1 MNKITLFGVVQGV
14 GMRPF
19 IYTLAQ
25 KLELVGFVRNTQVA
39 LEIILPAHKT
49 ESFLNALKKGLP
61 PLALV
66 EKIII
71 SPYDKTLKFN
81 DFRILESKNHP
92 LNLLSQIPKD
102 LGVCE
107 DCLRE
112 IRDKNSPYF
121 HYAFNSCAKCGA
133 RYSLLSALP
142 YDRENS
148 ALKPFKLCGFCAFVY
163 KDANNKRFHI
173 QGISCKKCGIT
184 LNYKRF
190 KNDDALLECAK
201 DIQKGKIIALKGND
215 DALLECA
222 KDIQKGK
229 IIALKGLGGF
239 ALLCDGRN
247 FQTIERLRLLKN
259 RPLKPFALMFKD
271 LNTAKQHAFLNALE
285 CESLNSTS
293 APILLARKKPNT
305 PLAPNIAKNSPFY
318 GVILPYTPLHA
329 LLLDLLDFPIVF
341 TSANFSSL
349 PLASDEAEIDA
360 LSFIFDFKLTHNRA
374 IIHRIDDSIA
384 QCIDNAIRPMRLARG
399 FAPLYLTLPKRSNH
413 SPKKILALGAEQ
425 KGHFSLLDSETSIL
439 LLSPF
444 CGDLSVLEN
453 EKHFKETL
461 NFFLKTYDFKPT
473 ILACDK
479 HKNYT
484 TTKMAFDF
492 NTPLLQVQHHHAHF
506 LANVLDALLQD
517 PHLNHPFIGIIWD
530 GSGAYENKIYGAE
543 CFVGDFERIEEIARF
558 EEFLLLGGEKAI
570 KEPKRLVLEIALKHQ
585 LNKLLK
591 RVQKHFKEDEL
602 EIFQQMHDREIQ
614 SVATNSIGR
623 LFDIVAFSLDLVG
636 TISFEAESGQVLEN
650 LALQS
655 DEIAFYP
662 FKIKNSV
669 VCLKEFYQ
677 AFEKDL
683 GVLEPERIAKKF
695 FNSLVEII
703 TALIAP
709 FKKHVVVCS
718 GGVFCNQLLC
728 EQLAKRLR
736 GLKRQ
741 YFFHKHFPPNDS
753 SIPVGQALMAYF
765 NPTIIK
771 KG

>member
-1 MNKITLFGVVQGV
+1 
-14 GMRPF
+14 MRPF
-19 IYTLAQ
+19 IYALAQ
-25 KLELVGFVRNTQVA
+25 KLELVGFVRNTQAA
-39 LEIILPAHKT
+39 LEIVLPAHKT

-71 SPYDKTLKFN
+71 SPYDKTLKSN
-81 DFRILESKNHP
+81 GFRILESKNHP

-133 RYSLLSALP
+133 RYSLLNALP

-184 LNYKRF
+184 LSYKRF
-190 KNDDALLECAK
+190 K
-201 DIQKGKIIALKGND
+201 ND

-239 ALLCDGRN
+239 ALLCDARN
-247 FQTIERLRLLKN
+247 CQTIERLRLLKN

-271 LNTAKQHAFLNALE
+271 LNTAKQHAFLSALE

-305 PLAPNIAKNSPFY
+305 QLASNIAKNSPFY

-329 LLLDLLDFPIVF
+329 LLLDLLDFPIIF

-349 PLASDEAEIDA
+349 PLASDEAEIDS

-384 QCIDNAIRPMRLARG
+384 QHVDNAIRPMRLARG
-399 FAPLYLTLPKRSNH
+399 FAPLYLTLPKRSKICK
-413 SPKKILALGAEQ
+413 KKILALGAEQ

-473 ILACDK
+473 ILVCDK

-484 TTKMAFDF
+484 TTQMACGF

-506 LANVLDALLQD
+506 LASVLDALLQD
-517 PHLNHPFIGIIWD
+517 PHLNNPFIGIVWD

-543 CFVGDFERIEEIARF
+543 CFVGDFERIEEVARF

-602 EIFQQMHDREIQ
+602 EIFQQMHDRKIQ

>member
-1 MNKITLFGVVQGV
+1 
-14 GMRPF
+14 
-19 IYTLAQ
+19 
-25 KLELVGFVRNTQVA
+25 
-39 LEIILPAHKT
+39 
-49 ESFLNALKKGLP
+49 
-61 PLALV
+61 
-66 EKIII
+66 
-71 SPYDKTLKFN
+71 
-81 DFRILESKNHP
+81 
-92 LNLLSQIPKD
+92 
-102 LGVCE
+102 
-107 DCLRE
+107 
-112 IRDKNSPYF
+112 
-121 HYAFNSCAKCGA
+121 
-133 RYSLLSALP
+133 

-148 ALKPFKLCGFCAFVY
+148 ALKPFKLCEFCASVY
-163 KDANNKRFHI
+163 QDPTNKRFHI
-173 QGISCKKCGIT
+173 QGISCKKCGIA

-190 KNDDALLECAK
+190 K
-201 DIQKGKIIALKGND
+201 ND

-285 CESLNSTS
+285 CESLNSAS
-293 APILLARKKPNT
+293 APILLARKKPDT
-305 PLAPNIAKNSPFY
+305 KLAPNIAKNSPFY

-349 PLASDEAEIDA
+349 PLASDEAEIDS

-384 QCIDNAIRPMRLARG
+384 QHVDNIIRPMRLARG
-399 FAPLYLTLPKRSNH
+399 FAPLYLALPKRSNH

-425 KGHFSLLDSETSIL
+425 KGHFSLLDSETSVL

-473 ILACDK
+473 LLACDK
-479 HKNYT
+479 HQNYT
-484 TTKMAFDF
+484 TTKMAFEL

-506 LANVLDALLQD
+506 LASILDALLQD
-517 PHLNHPFIGIIWD
+517 PHLNHPFIGIVWD

-543 CFVGDFERIEEIARF
+543 CFVGDFECIEEVARF
-558 EEFLLLGGEKAI
+558 EEFWLLGGQKAI

-602 EIFQQMHDREIQ
+602 EIFKQMHDKKIQ

-655 DEIAFYP
+655 DESAFYP
-662 FKIKNSV
+662 FTIKNSV
-669 VCLKEFYQ
+669 VGLKEFYQ

-683 GVLEPERIAKKF
+683 GVLEPKRIAKKF

-703 TALIAP
+703 TALIVP
-709 FKKHVVVCS
+709 FKEHVVVCS

>member
-1 MNKITLFGVVQGV
+1 MQYLNQTAWKLALCNDATLLNQITLFGVVQGV

-19 IYTLAQ
+19 VYTLAQ
-25 KLELVGFVRNTQVA
+25 KLGLVGFARNAQAA
-39 LEIILPAHKT
+39 LEIVLPAHKT

-71 SPYDKTLKFN
+71 SPYDKVLHFN

-102 LGVCE
+102 LGVCK

-133 RYSLLSALP
+133 RYSLLNALP

-148 ALKPFKLCGFCAFVY
+148 ALKPFKLCEFCASVY
-163 KDANNKRFHI
+163 QDPTNKRFHI
-173 QGISCKKCGIT
+173 QGISCKKCGIALT
-184 LNYKRF
+184 YKRF
-190 KNDDALLECAK
+190 K
-201 DIQKGKIIALKGND
+201 ND

-239 ALLCDGRN
+239 ALLCDARN

-285 CESLNSTS
+285 CESLISAS
-293 APILLARKKPNT
+293 APILLARKKPDT
-305 PLAPNIAKNSPFY
+305 QLAPNIAKNSPFY

-349 PLASDEAEIDA
+349 PLASDEKEIDS
-360 LSFIFDFKLTHNRA
+360 LHFIFDFKLTHNRA
-374 IIHRIDDSIA
+374 IIHRIDDSIV
-384 QCIDNAIRPMRLARG
+384 QRVDNIIRPMRLARG
-399 FAPLYLTLPKRSNH
+399 FAPLYLALPKRSNG
-413 SPKKILALGAEQ
+413 SPKKILVLGAEQ

-473 ILACDK
+473 LLACDK
-479 HKNYT
+479 HQNYT
-484 TTKMAFDF
+484 TTKMAFEF

-506 LANVLDALLQD
+506 LASVLDALLQD
-517 PHLNHPFIGIIWD
+517 PHLNHPFIGIVWD

-543 CFVGDFERIEEIARF
+543 CFVGDFECIEEVARF
-558 EEFLLLGGEKAI
+558 EEFWLLGGQKAI

-602 EIFQQMHDREIQ
+602 EIFQQMHDKKIQ

-655 DEIAFYP
+655 DESAFYP
-662 FKIKNSV
+662 FEIKNSV
-669 VCLKEFYQ
+669 VGLKEFYQ

-709 FKKHVVVCS
+709 FKEHVVVCS

>member
-1 MNKITLFGVVQGV
+1 MVQGV

-19 IYTLAQ
+19 VYTLAQ
-25 KLELVGFVRNTQVA
+25 KLGLVGFVRNAQAA
-39 LEIILPAHKT
+39 LEIVLPAHKT

-71 SPYDKTLKFN
+71 SPYDKTLKSN

-102 LGVCE
+102 LGVCK

-112 IRDKNSPYF
+112 IKDKNSPYF
-121 HYAFNSCAKCGA
+121 YYAFNSCAKCGA
-133 RYSLLSALP
+133 RYSLLNALP

-148 ALKPFKLCGFCAFVY
+148 ALKPFKLCGFCTSVY
-163 KDANNKRFHI
+163 KDPTNKRFHI
-173 QGISCKKCGIT
+173 QGISCKKCGIA

-190 KNDDALLECAK
+190 K
-201 DIQKGKIIALKGND
+201 ND

-239 ALLCDGRN
+239 ALLCDARN

-285 CESLNSTS
+285 CESLISAS

-341 TSANFSSL
+341 TSANFNSL
-349 PLASDEAEIDA
+349 PLASDEKEIDS
-360 LSFIFDFKLTHNRA
+360 LHFIFDFKLTHNRA
-374 IIHRIDDSIA
+374 IIHRIDDSIV
-384 QCIDNAIRPMRLARG
+384 QRVDNVIRPMRLARG
-399 FAPLYLTLPKRSNH
+399 FAPLYLALPKRSNG
-413 SPKKILALGAEQ
+413 SQQKILALGAEQ

-473 ILACDK
+473 LLACDK

-484 TTKMAFDF
+484 TTQMAFDF

-506 LANVLDALLQD
+506 LASVLDALLQD

-543 CFVGDFERIEEIARF
+543 CFIGDFERIEEIARF
-558 EEFLLLGGEKAI
+558 EEFWLLGGQKAI

-602 EIFQQMHDREIQ
+602 EIFQQMHDKKIQ

-669 VCLKEFYQ
+669 VCLKDFYQ

-709 FKKHVVVCS
+709 FKEHVVVCS

-753 SIPVGQALMAYF
+753 SIPIGQALMAYF

>member
-1 MNKITLFGVVQGV
+1 
-14 GMRPF
+14 MRPF

-25 KLELVGFVRNTQVA
+25 KLELVGFVRNTQAA
-39 LEIILPAHKT
+39 LEIILPAHQT

-71 SPYDKTLKFN
+71 SPYDKALKFN

-107 DCLRE
+107 DCLCE

-121 HYAFNSCAKCGA
+121 YYAFNSCAKCGA
-133 RYSLLSALP
+133 RYSLLNALP

-163 KDANNKRFHI
+163 KDTNNKRFHI

-190 KNDDALLECAK
+190 K
-201 DIQKGKIIALKGND
+201 ND

-305 PLAPNIAKNSPFY
+305 QLAPNIAKNSPFY

-341 TSANFSSL
+341 TSANFNSL

-360 LSFIFDFKLTHNRA
+360 LSSIFDFKLTHNRA

-384 QCIDNAIRPMRLARG
+384 QCIDNAMRPMRLARG
-399 FAPLYLTLPKRSNH
+399 FAPLYLTLPKRFNDSQ
-413 SPKKILALGAEQ
+413 KKILALGAEQ

-473 ILACDK
+473 LLACDK
-479 HKNYT
+479 HQNYT
-484 TTKMAFDF
+484 TTKMACGF

-506 LANVLDALLQD
+506 LASVLDALLQD
-517 PHLNHPFIGIIWD
+517 PHLNNPFIGIIWD

-543 CFVGDFERIEEIARF
+543 CFVGDFERIEEVARF
-558 EEFLLLGGEKAI
+558 EEFLLLGGGKAI
-570 KEPKRLVLEIALKHQ
+570 KEPKRLVLEIALRHQ

-591 RVQKHFKEDEL
+591 CVQKHFKEDEL

-623 LFDIVAFSLDLVG
+623 LFDIIAFSLDLTG

-662 FKIKNSV
+662 FRIKNSV

-683 GVLEPERIAKKF
+683 GVLEPKRIAKKF

-703 TALIAP
+703 TALIMP
-709 FKKHVVVCS
+709 FKEHVVVCS

-753 SIPVGQALMAYF
+753 SIPIGQALMAYF

>member
-1 MNKITLFGVVQGV
+1 MQHLNQTAWKLALRNDATLLNKITLFGVVQGV

-19 IYTLAQ
+19 VYTLAQ
-25 KLELVGFVRNTQVA
+25 KLGLVGFVRNAKAA
-39 LEIILPAHKT
+39 LEIVLPAHKT
-49 ESFLNALKKGLP
+49 ESFLNALKNGLP

-71 SPYDKTLKFN
+71 SPYDKALHFN

-102 LGVCE
+102 LSVCK

-133 RYSLLSALP
+133 RYSLLNAMP

-148 ALKPFKLCGFCAFVY
+148 ALKPFKLCKFCTY
-163 KDANNKRFHI
+163 TYQDPTNKRFHI
-173 QGISCKKCGIT
+173 QGISCKKCGIA

-190 KNDDALLECAK
+190 K
-201 DIQKGKIIALKGND
+201 ND

-239 ALLCDGRN
+239 ALLCDARN
-247 FQTIERLRLLKN
+247 FQTIERLRLLKK

-271 LNTAKQHAFLNALE
+271 LKSAKQHAFLNALE
-285 CESLNSTS
+285 GESLNSVS
-293 APILLARKKPNT
+293 APILLARKKPDT

-329 LLLDLLDFPIVF
+329 LLLDLLDFPIIF

-349 PLASDEAEIDA
+349 PLASDEKEIDS
-360 LSFIFDFKLTHNRA
+360 LHFIFDFKLTHNRA
-374 IIHRIDDSIA
+374 IIHRIDDSIV
-384 QCIDNAIRPMRLARG
+384 QRVDNIIRPMRLARG
-399 FAPLYLTLPKRSNH
+399 FAPLYLTLPKRSNG

-425 KGHFSLLDSETSIL
+425 KGHFSLLDSETSVL

-479 HKNYT
+479 HQNYT
-484 TTKMAFDF
+484 TTKMAYGF

-506 LANVLDALLQD
+506 LASVLDALLQD

-543 CFVGDFERIEEIARF
+543 CFVGDFERIEEVARF
-558 EEFLLLGGEKAI
+558 EEFWLLGGQKAI
-570 KEPKRLVLEIALKHQ
+570 KKPKRLVLEIALKHQ
-585 LNKLLK
+585 LNKLLE
-591 RVQKHFKEDEL
+591 RIQKHFKEDEL
-602 EIFQQMHDREIQ
+602 EIFQQMHDKKIQ
-614 SVATNSIGR
+614 SIATNSIGR
-623 LFDIVAFSLDLVG
+623 LFDIVAFSLGLTG

-662 FKIKNSV
+662 FTIKNSV

-683 GVLEPERIAKKF
+683 GVLDPERIAKKF

-709 FKKHVVVCS
+709 FKEHVVVCS

>member
-1 MNKITLFGVVQGV
+1 MCNDATLLNKITLFGVVQGV

-25 KLELVGFVRNTQVA
+25 KLELIGFTRNTQAA
-39 LEIILPAHKT
+39 LEIVLPAHQT

-71 SPYDKTLKFN
+71 SPYDKALKSN

-121 HYAFNSCAKCGA
+121 HYAFNSCSKCGA
-133 RYSLLSALP
+133 RYSLLNALP

-148 ALKPFKLCGFCAFVY
+148 ALKPFKLCGFCTSVY

-201 DIQKGKIIALKGND
+201 DIQKGKIIALKG
-215 DALLECA
+215 
-222 KDIQKGK
+222 
-229 IIALKGLGGF
+229 LGGF
-239 ALLCDGRN
+239 ALLCDARN

-271 LNTAKQHAFLNALE
+271 LNTAKQHAFLNTLE
-285 CESLNSTS
+285 CESLNSAN
-293 APILLARKKPNT
+293 APILLVRKKPDT
-305 PLAPNIAKNSPFY
+305 KLAPNIAKNSPFY

-349 PLASDEAEIDA
+349 PLASGEAEIDA
-360 LSFIFDFKLTHNRA
+360 LSFIFDFKLTHNRT

-384 QCIDNAIRPMRLARG
+384 QRVDHTIRPMRLARG

-413 SPKKILALGAEQ
+413 PPQKILALGAEQ

-461 NFFLKTYDFKPT
+461 DFFLKTYDFKPT

-484 TTKMAFDF
+484 TTKMAFEF

-506 LANVLDALLQD
+506 LASVLDALLQD
-517 PHLNHPFIGIIWD
+517 PHLNHPFIGIVWD

-543 CFVGDFERIEEIARF
+543 CFMGDLERIEEMARF
-558 EEFLLLGGEKAI
+558 EEFLLLGGQKAI

-591 RVQKHFKEDEL
+591 RVQKHFKEEEL

-614 SVATNSIGR
+614 SIATNSIGR
-623 LFDIVAFSLDLVG
+623 LFDIVAFSLGLVG

-662 FKIKNSV
+662 FKIKNSM

-683 GVLEPERIAKKF
+683 GVLEPKRIAKKF

-709 FKKHVVVCS
+709 FKEHVVVCS

-736 GLKRQ
+736 GLKRK

>member
-1 MNKITLFGVVQGV
+1 MCNDATLLNKITLFGVVQGV

-25 KLELVGFVRNTQVA
+25 KLELVGFVRNTQAA
-39 LEIILPAHKT
+39 LEIILPTHQT

-81 DFRILESKNHP
+81 GFRILESKNHP

-148 ALKPFKLCGFCAFVY
+148 ALKPFKLCGFCTSTY
-163 KDANNKRFHI
+163 QDPTNKRFHI

-201 DIQKGKIIALKGND
+201 DIQKGKIIALKG
-215 DALLECA
+215 
-222 KDIQKGK
+222 
-229 IIALKGLGGF
+229 LGGF
-239 ALLCDGRN
+239 ALLCDARN

-349 PLASDEAEIDA
+349 PLASDEVEIDA

-384 QCIDNAIRPMRLARG
+384 QCIDNAMRPMRLARG
-399 FAPLYLTLPKRSNH
+399 FAPLYLTLPKRSND
-413 SPKKILALGAEQ
+413 SQKKILALGAEQ

-506 LANVLDALLQD
+506 LASVLDALLQD
-517 PHLNHPFIGIIWD
+517 PHLNNPFIGIVWD

-614 SVATNSIGR
+614 STATNSIGR
-623 LFDIVAFSLDLVG
+623 LFDIVAFSLDLTG

-695 FNSLVEII
+695 FNSLTEII
-703 TALIAP
+703 SALIAP
-709 FKKHVVVCS
+709 FKEHVVVCS

-753 SIPVGQALMAYF
+753 SIPIGQALMAYF

>member
-19 IYTLAQ
+19 VYILAQ
-25 KLELVGFVRNTQVA
+25 KLRLVGFVRNAQAA

-71 SPYDKTLKFN
+71 SPYDKALHFN

-133 RYSLLSALP
+133 RYSLLNAMP

-148 ALKPFKLCGFCAFVY
+148 ALKPFKLCKFCASIY
-163 KDANNKRFHI
+163 QDPTNKRFHI
-173 QGISCKKCGIT
+173 QGISCKKCGIA
-184 LNYKRF
+184 LNYK
-190 KNDDALLECAK
+190 
-201 DIQKGKIIALKGND
+201 QLKND

-239 ALLCDGRN
+239 ALLCDARN

-285 CESLNSTS
+285 CESLISTS

-305 PLAPNIAKNSPFY
+305 QLVPNIAKNSPFY

-349 PLASDEAEIDA
+349 PLASDEKEIDS
-360 LSFIFDFKLTHNRA
+360 LHFIFDFKLTHNRA
-374 IIHRIDDSIA
+374 IIHRIDDSIV
-384 QCIDNAIRPMRLARG
+384 QRVDNIIRPMRLARG

-413 SPKKILALGAEQ
+413 PPKKILALGAEQ
-425 KGHFSLLDSETSIL
+425 KGHFSLLDSETSVL

-473 ILACDK
+473 LLACDK
-479 HKNYT
+479 HQNYT
-484 TTKMAFDF
+484 TTQMAFDF

-506 LANVLDALLQD
+506 LASVLDALLQD
-517 PHLNHPFIGIIWD
+517 PHLNHPFIGIVWD
-530 GSGAYENKIYGAE
+530 GSGAYDNKVYGAE
-543 CFVGDFERIEEIARF
+543 CFVGDFERIEEVARF
-558 EEFLLLGGEKAI
+558 EEFWLLGGQKAI

-602 EIFQQMHDREIQ
+602 EIFQQMHDKKIQ

-655 DEIAFYP
+655 DESAFYP
-662 FKIKNSV
+662 FTIKNSV

-683 GVLEPERIAKKF
+683 GVLEPKRIAKKF

-709 FKKHVVVCS
+709 FKEHVVVCS

-728 EQLAKRLR
+728 EQLAKRLKKLQR
-736 GLKRQ
+736 E

>member
-1 MNKITLFGVVQGV
+1 MCNDATLLNKITLFGVVQGV

-25 KLELVGFVRNTQVA
+25 KLELVGFVRNTQAA
-39 LEIILPAHKT
+39 LEIILPTHQT
-49 ESFLNALKKGLP
+49 ESFLNALKKELP

-71 SPYDKTLKFN
+71 NPYDKTLKFN

-133 RYSLLSALP
+133 RYSLLNALP

-148 ALKPFKLCGFCAFVY
+148 ALKPFKLCGFCTSTY
-163 KDANNKRFHI
+163 QDPTNKRFHI

-190 KNDDALLECAK
+190 KNDDALLECT
-201 DIQKGKIIALKGND
+201 
-215 DALLECA
+215 

-239 ALLCDGRN
+239 ALLCDARN

-293 APILLARKKPNT
+293 APILLVRKKPNT

-329 LLLDLLDFPIVF
+329 LLLDLLDFPIIF

-384 QCIDNAIRPMRLARG
+384 QCIDNAMHPMRLARG
-399 FAPLYLTLPKRSNH
+399 FAPLYLTLPKRSND
-413 SPKKILALGAEQ
+413 SQKKILALGAEQ
-425 KGHFSLLDSETSIL
+425 KGHFSLLDSETSTL

-506 LANVLDALLQD
+506 LASVLDALLQE
-517 PHLNHPFIGIIWD
+517 PHLNNPFIGIVWD

-602 EIFQQMHDREIQ
+602 EIFQQMHDRGIQ
-614 SVATNSIGR
+614 STATNSIGR
-623 LFDIVAFSLDLVG
+623 LFDIVAFSLDLTG

-655 DEIAFYP
+655 DENAFYP

-695 FNSLVEII
+695 FNSLTEII

-709 FKKHVVVCS
+709 FKEHVVVCS

>member
-1 MNKITLFGVVQGV
+1 MCNDATLLNKITLFGVVQGV

-25 KLELVGFVRNTQVA
+25 KLELVGFVRNTQAA
-39 LEIILPAHKT
+39 LEIVLPAHKT

-66 EKIII
+66 EKIVI
-71 SPYDKTLKFN
+71 SPYDKTLKSN
-81 DFRILESKNHP
+81 GFRILESKNHP

-133 RYSLLSALP
+133 RYSLLNALP

-190 KNDDALLECAK
+190 KNDDALLECT
-201 DIQKGKIIALKGND
+201 
-215 DALLECA
+215 

-239 ALLCDGRN
+239 ALLCDARN

-271 LNTAKQHAFLNALE
+271 LNTAKQHAFLSALE

-305 PLAPNIAKNSPFY
+305 QLAPNIAKNSPFY

-329 LLLDLLDFPIVF
+329 LLLDLLDFPIIF

-349 PLASDEAEIDA
+349 PLASDEAEIDS

-384 QCIDNAIRPMRLARG
+384 QHVDNAIRPMRLARG
-399 FAPLYLTLPKRSNH
+399 FAPLYLTLPKRSKICK
-413 SPKKILALGAEQ
+413 KKILALGAEQ

-473 ILACDK
+473 LLVCDK

-484 TTKMAFDF
+484 TTQMACGF

-506 LANVLDALLQD
+506 LASVLDALLQD
-517 PHLNHPFIGIIWD
+517 PHLNNPFIGIIWD

-543 CFVGDFERIEEIARF
+543 CFVGDFERIEEVARF
-558 EEFLLLGGEKAI
+558 EEFLLLGGQKAI

-602 EIFQQMHDREIQ
+602 EIFQQMHDKGIQ
-614 SVATNSIGR
+614 SIATNSIGR

-709 FKKHVVVCS
+709 FKEHVVVCS

>member
-25 KLELVGFVRNTQVA
+25 KLELVGFVRNTQAA

-71 SPYDKTLKFN
+71 SPYDKTLIFN
-81 DFRILESKNHP
+81 GFRILESKNHS

-102 LGVCE
+102 LGVCK

-133 RYSLLSALP
+133 RYSLLNAMP

-148 ALKPFKLCGFCAFVY
+148 ALKPFKLCKFCASVY
-163 KDANNKRFHI
+163 KDTHNKRFHI
-173 QGISCKKCGIT
+173 QGISCKKCGIA
-184 LNYKRF
+184 LNYK
-190 KNDDALLECAK
+190 
-201 DIQKGKIIALKGND
+201 QLKND

-239 ALLCDGRN
+239 ALLCDARN

-271 LNTAKQHAFLNALE
+271 LNAAKQYAFLNALE
-285 CESLNSTS
+285 CESLNSVS
-293 APILLARKKPNT
+293 APILLARKKPNIK
-305 PLAPNIAKNSPFY
+305 LAPNIAKNSPFY

-349 PLASDEAEIDA
+349 PLASDETEIDA

-384 QCIDNAIRPMRLARG
+384 QHVDNVIRPMRLARG
-399 FAPLYLTLPKRSNH
+399 FAPLYLTLPKRSNG

-425 KGHFSLLDSETSIL
+425 KGHFSLLDSETSVL

-473 ILACDK
+473 LLACDK

-484 TTKMAFDF
+484 TTQMAFDF

-506 LANVLDALLQD
+506 LASVLDALLQD

-530 GSGAYENKIYGAE
+530 GSGAYENKVYGAE
-543 CFVGDFERIEEIARF
+543 CFVGDLERIEEIARF
-558 EEFLLLGGEKAI
+558 EEFWLLGGQKAI

-602 EIFQQMHDREIQ
+602 EIFQQMHDKKIQ

-623 LFDIVAFSLDLVG
+623 LFDIVAFSLGVVG

-655 DEIAFYP
+655 DENAFYP
-662 FKIKNSV
+662 FEIKNSV
-669 VCLKEFYQ
+669 VGLKAFYQ

-683 GVLEPERIAKKF
+683 GVLEPKRIAKKF

-703 TALIAP
+703 TALIVP
-709 FKKHVVVCS
+709 FKGHVVVCS

-728 EQLAKRLR
+728 EQLAKRLKKLQR
-736 GLKRQ
+736 E

-753 SIPVGQALMAYF
+753 SIPIGQALMAYF

>member
-25 KLELVGFVRNTQVA
+25 ELELVGFVRNTQAA
-39 LEIILPAHKT
+39 LEIVLPFHQT

-61 PLALV
+61 PLALI
-66 EKIII
+66 EKIVI
-71 SPYDKTLKFN
+71 SPYDKALKSN

-107 DCLRE
+107 DCLHE
-112 IRDKNSPYF
+112 IRDENSPYF
-121 HYAFNSCAKCGA
+121 RYAFNSCAKCGA
-133 RYSLLSALP
+133 RYSLLNALP

-163 KDANNKRFHI
+163 KDATNKRFHI

-201 DIQKGKIIALKGND
+201 DIQKGKIIALKG
-215 DALLECA
+215 
-222 KDIQKGK
+222 
-229 IIALKGLGGF
+229 LGGF
-239 ALLCDGRN
+239 ALVCDARN
-247 FQTIERLRLLKN
+247 FQTIERLRFLKN

-271 LNTAKQHAFLNALE
+271 LNTAKQHAFLDALE
-285 CESLNSTS
+285 CESLNSAS
-293 APILLARKKPNT
+293 APILLARKKPNVQ
-305 PLAPNIAKNSPFY
+305 LAPNTAKNSPFY

-349 PLASDEAEIDA
+349 PLASDEKEIDS
-360 LSFIFDFKLTHNRA
+360 LHFIFDFKLTHNRA

-384 QCIDNAIRPMRLARG
+384 QRVDNVIRPMRLARG
-399 FAPLYLTLPKRSNH
+399 FAPLYLTLPKRSNCL
-413 SPKKILALGAEQ
+413 PKKILALGAEQ

-473 ILACDK
+473 LLACDK

-506 LANVLDALLQD
+506 LASVLDALLQD

-543 CFVGDFERIEEIARF
+543 CFVGDFERIEETARF
-558 EEFLLLGGEKAI
+558 EEFLLLGGQKAI

-585 LNKLLK
+585 LNKLFK

-602 EIFQQMHDREIQ
+602 EIFQQMHDRGIQ

-623 LFDIVAFSLDLVG
+623 LFDIIAFSLDLVK

-662 FKIKNSV
+662 FKIKNGV

-683 GVLEPERIAKKF
+683 GVLEPKRIAKKF
-695 FNSLVEII
+695 FNSLTEII
-703 TALIAP
+703 TTLIAP
-709 FKKHVVVCS
+709 FKEHVVVCS

-728 EQLAKRLR
+728 EQLAKRFKNLQR
-736 GLKRQ
+736 K

-753 SIPVGQALMAYF
+753 SIPIGQALMAYF

>member
-1 MNKITLFGVVQGV
+1 MVQGV

-25 KLELVGFVRNTQVA
+25 KLELVGFVRNTQAA

-71 SPYDKTLKFN
+71 SPYDKALKFN
-81 DFRILESKNHP
+81 GFRILESKNHP

-102 LGVCE
+102 LGVCK

-133 RYSLLSALP
+133 RYSLLNALP

-148 ALKPFKLCGFCAFVY
+148 ALKPFKLCEFCASVY
-163 KDANNKRFHI
+163 QNPTNKRFHI
-173 QGISCKKCGIT
+173 QGISCKKCGIA

-190 KNDDALLECAK
+190 K
-201 DIQKGKIIALKGND
+201 ND

-285 CESLNSTS
+285 SESLISAS

-329 LLLDLLDFPIVF
+329 LLLDLLDFPIIF

-349 PLASDEAEIDA
+349 PLASGEAEIDA

-374 IIHRIDDSIA
+374 IIHRIDDSIV
-384 QCIDNAIRPMRLARG
+384 QRVDNIIRPMRLARG
-399 FAPLYLTLPKRSNH
+399 FAPLYLTLPKRSNG

-479 HKNYT
+479 HQNYT

-506 LANVLDALLQD
+506 LASVLDALLQD
-517 PHLNHPFIGIIWD
+517 PHLNHPFIGIVWD

-543 CFVGDFERIEEIARF
+543 CFVGDLERIEEVARF
-558 EEFLLLGGEKAI
+558 EEFWLLGGEKAI

-585 LNKLLK
+585 LNKLLG
-591 RVQKHFKEDEL
+591 RIQKHFKEDEL
-602 EIFQQMHDREIQ
+602 EIFKQMHDKKIQ

-623 LFDIVAFSLDLVG
+623 LFDIVAFSLDLTG

-655 DEIAFYP
+655 NENAFYP
-662 FKIKNSV
+662 FEIKNSV
-669 VCLKEFYQ
+669 VGLKEFYQ

-709 FKKHVVVCS
+709 FKEHVVVCS

-753 SIPVGQALMAYF
+753 SIPIGQALMAYF

>member
-1 MNKITLFGVVQGV
+1 
-14 GMRPF
+14 MRPF
-19 IYTLAQ
+19 VYTLAQ
-25 KLELVGFVRNTQVA
+25 KLGLVGFTRNAQAA
-39 LEIILPAHKT
+39 LEIVLPAHKT

-71 SPYDKTLKFN
+71 SPYDKALHFN

-133 RYSLLSALP
+133 RYSLLNALP

-148 ALKPFKLCGFCAFVY
+148 ALKPFKLCKFCASVY
-163 KDANNKRFHI
+163 KDATNKRFHI
-173 QGISCKKCGIT
+173 QGISCKKCGIA
-184 LNYKRF
+184 LNYKQF

-201 DIQKGKIIALKGND
+201 DV
-215 DALLECA
+215 
-222 KDIQKGK
+222 QKGK

-239 ALLCDGRN
+239 ALLCDARN

-271 LNTAKQHAFLNALE
+271 LNAAKQHAFLNALE

-305 PLAPNIAKNSPFY
+305 RLAPNIAKNSPFY

-329 LLLDLLDFPIVF
+329 LLLDLLDSPIVF

-349 PLASDEAEIDA
+349 PLASDEKEIDS
-360 LSFIFDFKLTHNRA
+360 LHFIFDFKLTHNRA

-384 QCIDNAIRPMRLARG
+384 QRVDNAIRPMRLARG

-413 SPKKILALGAEQ
+413 PPKKILALGAEQ
-425 KGHFSLLDSETSIL
+425 KGHFSLLDSETSVV

-479 HKNYT
+479 HQNYT
-484 TTKMAFDF
+484 TTQMAFDF

-506 LANVLDALLQD
+506 LASVLDALLQD
-517 PHLNHPFIGIIWD
+517 PHLNHPFIGIVWD
-530 GSGAYENKIYGAE
+530 GSGAYENKVYGAE
-543 CFVGDFERIEEIARF
+543 CFVGDLERIEEVARF
-558 EEFLLLGGEKAI
+558 EEFWLLGGQKAI
-570 KEPKRLVLEIALKHQ
+570 KEPRRLVLEIALKHQ

-602 EIFQQMHDREIQ
+602 EIFKQMHDKKIQ

-662 FKIKNSV
+662 FEIKNSV
-669 VCLKEFYQ
+669 VRLKEFYQ

-709 FKKHVVVCS
+709 FKGHVVVCS

-728 EQLAKRLR
+728 EQLAKRFKKLQR
-736 GLKRQ
+736 E

>member
-1 MNKITLFGVVQGV
+1 MVQGV

-19 IYTLAQ
+19 VYTLAQ
-25 KLELVGFVRNTQVA
+25 KLGLVGFARNAQAA
-39 LEIILPAHKT
+39 LEIVLPAHKT

-71 SPYDKTLKFN
+71 SPYDKALHFN

-133 RYSLLSALP
+133 RYSLLNALP

-148 ALKPFKLCGFCAFVY
+148 ALKPFKLCGFCASTY
-163 KDANNKRFHI
+163 QDPTNKRFHI
-173 QGISCKKCGIT
+173 QGISCKKCGIALT
-184 LNYKRF
+184 YK
-190 KNDDALLECAK
+190 
-201 DIQKGKIIALKGND
+201 QLKND

-239 ALLCDGRN
+239 AFLCDARN
-247 FQTIERLRLLKN
+247 FKTIERLRLLKN

-271 LNTAKQHAFLNALE
+271 LNAAKQHAFLNTLE
-285 CESLNSTS
+285 CESLNSVS
-293 APILLARKKPNT
+293 APILLARKKPDT
-305 PLAPNIAKNSPFY
+305 QLAPNIAKNSPFY

-349 PLASDEAEIDA
+349 PLASDEKEIDS
-360 LSFIFDFKLTHNRA
+360 LHFIFDFKLTHNRA
-374 IIHRIDDSIA
+374 IIHRIDDSIV
-384 QCIDNAIRPMRLARG
+384 QRVDNVIRPMRLARG

-413 SPKKILALGAEQ
+413 PPKKILALGAEQ
-425 KGHFSLLDSETSIL
+425 KGHFSLLDSETSVL

-473 ILACDK
+473 LLACDK
-479 HKNYT
+479 HQNYT
-484 TTKMAFDF
+484 TTKMAFEF

-506 LANVLDALLQD
+506 LASVLDALLQD
-517 PHLNHPFIGIIWD
+517 PHLNHPFIGIVWD

-543 CFVGDFERIEEIARF
+543 CFVGDLERIEEIARF
-558 EEFLLLGGEKAI
+558 EEFWLLGGQKAI
-570 KEPKRLVLEIALKHQ
+570 KEPRRLVLEIALKHQ

-602 EIFQQMHDREIQ
+602 GIFKQMHDKKIQ

-623 LFDIVAFSLDLVG
+623 LFDIVAFSLGVVG

-662 FKIKNSV
+662 FEIKNSV
-669 VCLKEFYQ
+669 VRLKEFYQ

-709 FKKHVVVCS
+709 FKGHVVVCS

-728 EQLAKRLR
+728 EQLAQRLKKLQR
-736 GLKRQ
+736 E

-765 NPTIIK
+765 NPIIIK

>member
-19 IYTLAQ
+19 VYTLAQ
-25 KLELVGFVRNTQVA
+25 KLGLVGFARNAQAA
-39 LEIILPAHKT
+39 LEIVLPAHKT

-66 EKIII
+66 EKIVI
-71 SPYDKTLKFN
+71 SPYDKALKFN
-81 DFRILESKNHP
+81 DFRILESKNRP

-133 RYSLLSALP
+133 RYSLLNALP

-148 ALKPFKLCGFCAFVY
+148 ALKPFKLCGFCASVY
-163 KDANNKRFHI
+163 KDATNKRFHI
-173 QGISCKKCGIT
+173 QGISCKKCGIALT
-184 LNYKRF
+184 YKRF

-201 DIQKGKIIALKGND
+201 DIQ
-215 DALLECA
+215 E
-222 KDIQKGK
+222 GK

-239 ALLCDGRN
+239 ALLCDARN

-271 LNTAKQHAFLNALE
+271 LNSAKQHAFLNELE
-285 CESLNSTS
+285 CESLSSIS
-293 APILLARKKPNT
+293 APILLARKKPDT
-305 PLAPNIAKNSPFY
+305 QLAPNIAKNSPFY

-329 LLLDLLDFPIVF
+329 LLLDLLDSPIIF

-349 PLASDEAEIDA
+349 PLASDEKEINS
-360 LSFIFDFKLTHNRA
+360 LHFIFDFKLTHNRA

-384 QCIDNAIRPMRLARG
+384 QHVDNAIRPMRLARG
-399 FAPLYLTLPKRSNH
+399 FAPLYLTLPKRSFNA
-413 SPKKILALGAEQ
+413 PKKILALGAEQ
-425 KGHFSLLDSETSIL
+425 KGHFSLLDGETSVL

-473 ILACDK
+473 LLACDK
-479 HKNYT
+479 HQNYT
-484 TTKMAFDF
+484 TTKMAFEF

-506 LANVLDALLQD
+506 LASVLDALLQD
-517 PHLNHPFIGIIWD
+517 SHLNHPFIGIVWD
-530 GSGAYENKIYGAE
+530 GSGAYENKVYGAE
-543 CFVGDFERIEEIARF
+543 CFVGDLERIEETARF
-558 EEFLLLGGEKAI
+558 EEFWLLGGQKAI

-602 EIFQQMHDREIQ
+602 EIFQQMHDKKIQ

-655 DEIAFYP
+655 DENAFYP
-662 FKIKNSV
+662 FEIKNSV
-669 VCLKEFYQ
+669 VRLKEFYQ

-695 FNSLVEII
+695 FNSLIEII

-709 FKKHVVVCS
+709 FKEHVVVCS

-728 EQLAKRLR
+728 EQLAKRLKKLQR
-736 GLKRQ
+736 E

>member
-25 KLELVGFVRNTQVA
+25 KLELVGFVRNTQAA

-71 SPYDKTLKFN
+71 NPYDKTLKFN

-133 RYSLLSALP
+133 RYSLLNALP

-148 ALKPFKLCGFCAFVY
+148 ALKPFKLCRFCAFVY

-184 LNYKRF
+184 LNYKHF
-190 KNDDALLECAK
+190 K
-201 DIQKGKIIALKGND
+201 ND

-239 ALLCDGRN
+239 ALLCDARN

-384 QCIDNAIRPMRLARG
+384 QCIDNAMRPMRLARG
-399 FAPLYLTLPKRSNH
+399 FAPLYLTLPKRPNDSQ
-413 SPKKILALGAEQ
+413 KKILALGAEQ
-425 KGHFSLLDSETSIL
+425 KGHFSLLDSETSTL

-473 ILACDK
+473 LLACDK

-484 TTKMAFDF
+484 TTKMACDF
-492 NTPLLQVQHHHAHF
+492 NTPLMQVQHHHAHF
-506 LANVLDALLQD
+506 LASVLDALLQN
-517 PHLNHPFIGIIWD
+517 PHLNNPFIGIIWD

-585 LNKLLK
+585 LNKLLE

-623 LFDIVAFSLDLVG
+623 LFDIVAFSLDLTG

-655 DEIAFYP
+655 DEISFYP

-695 FNSLVEII
+695 FNSLTEII

-709 FKKHVVVCS
+709 FKEHVVVCS

>member
-1 MNKITLFGVVQGV
+1 MCNDATLLNKITLFGVVQGV

-19 IYTLAQ
+19 VYTLAQ
-25 KLELVGFVRNTQVA
+25 KLELVGFTRNTQAA

-71 SPYDKTLKFN
+71 SPYDKALHFN
-81 DFRILESKNHP
+81 DFRILESKNRP

-102 LGVCE
+102 LGVCK

-133 RYSLLSALP
+133 RYSLLNALP

-148 ALKPFKLCGFCAFVY
+148 ALKPFKLCEFCASIY
-163 KDANNKRFHI
+163 QDPTNKRFHI
-173 QGISCKKCGIT
+173 QGISCKKCGIA

-190 KNDDALLECAK
+190 K
-201 DIQKGKIIALKGND
+201 ND

-293 APILLARKKPNT
+293 APILLARKKPDT

-349 PLASDEAEIDA
+349 PLASDEAEIDS

-384 QCIDNAIRPMRLARG
+384 QRVDNIIRPMRLARG
-399 FAPLYLTLPKRSNH
+399 FAPLYLTLPKRSNG

-473 ILACDK
+473 LLACDK
-479 HKNYT
+479 HQNYT
-484 TTKMAFDF
+484 TTQMAFEF

-506 LANVLDALLQD
+506 LASVLDALLQD
-517 PHLNHPFIGIIWD
+517 PHLNHPFIGIVWD
-530 GSGAYENKIYGAE
+530 GSGAYDNKIYGAE
-543 CFVGDFERIEEIARF
+543 CFVGDFERIEEVARF
-558 EEFLLLGGEKAI
+558 EEFWLLGGQKAI

-602 EIFQQMHDREIQ
+602 EIFQQMHDKKIQ

-662 FKIKNSV
+662 FEIKNSV
-669 VCLKEFYQ
+669 VGLKEFYQ

-683 GVLEPERIAKKF
+683 GVLEPKHIAKKF
-695 FNSLVEII
+695 FNSLIEII
-703 TALIAP
+703 TALIVP
-709 FKKHVVVCS
+709 FKGHVVVCS

-728 EQLAKRLR
+728 EQLAKRLKKLQR
-736 GLKRQ
+736 E

>member
-25 KLELVGFVRNTQVA
+25 KLELVGFVRNTQAA

-71 SPYDKTLKFN
+71 NPYDKTLKSN
-81 DFRILESKNHP
+81 DFRILESKNHS
-92 LNLLSQIPKD
+92 LNLISQIPKD

-133 RYSLLSALP
+133 RYSLLNALP

-148 ALKPFKLCGFCAFVY
+148 ALKPFKLCGFCASTY
-163 KDANNKRFHI
+163 QDPTNKRFHI

-201 DIQKGKIIALKGND
+201 DIQKGKIIALKG
-215 DALLECA
+215 
-222 KDIQKGK
+222 
-229 IIALKGLGGF
+229 LGGF
-239 ALLCDGRN
+239 ALLCDARN

-293 APILLARKKPNT
+293 APILLARKKPDT

-349 PLASDEAEIDA
+349 PLASDETEIDA

-384 QCIDNAIRPMRLARG
+384 QHIDNAMRPMRLARG
-399 FAPLYLTLPKRSNH
+399 FAPLYLTLPKRSND
-413 SPKKILALGAEQ
+413 SQEKILALGAEQ

-473 ILACDK
+473 LLACDK
-479 HKNYT
+479 HQNYT

-492 NTPLLQVQHHHAHF
+492 NTPLMQVQHHHAHF
-506 LANVLDALLQD
+506 LASVLDALLQD
-517 PHLNHPFIGIIWD
+517 PHLNNPFIGIIWD

-585 LNKLLK
+585 LNKLLE
-591 RVQKHFKEDEL
+591 RVQKHFKEDKL
-602 EIFQQMHDREIQ
+602 EIFQQMHDRKIQ

-623 LFDIVAFSLDLVG
+623 LFDIVAFSLDLTG
-636 TISFEAESGQVLEN
+636 TISFEAESGQVLED

-709 FKKHVVVCS
+709 FKEHVVVCS

-753 SIPVGQALMAYF
+753 SIPIGQALMAYF

>member
-1 MNKITLFGVVQGV
+1 MNQITLFGVVQGV

-19 IYTLAQ
+19 VYTLAQ
-25 KLELVGFVRNTQVA
+25 KLGLVGFVRNAQAA
-39 LEIILPAHKT
+39 LEVVLPAHKT

-71 SPYDKTLKFN
+71 SPYDKALHFN

-133 RYSLLSALP
+133 RYSLLNALP

-148 ALKPFKLCGFCAFVY
+148 ALKPFKLCKFCASVY
-163 KDANNKRFHI
+163 KNATNKRFHI
-173 QGISCKKCGIT
+173 QGISCKKCGIALT
-184 LNYKRF
+184 YKRF
-190 KNDDALLECAK
+190 K
-201 DIQKGKIIALKGND
+201 ND

-239 ALLCDGRN
+239 ALLCDARN

-271 LNTAKQHAFLNALE
+271 LNSAKQHAFLNALE
-285 CESLNSTS
+285 CESLSSIN
-293 APILLARKKPNT
+293 APILLARKKPNVK
-305 PLAPNIAKNSPFY
+305 LAPNIAKNSPFY

-329 LLLDLLDFPIVF
+329 LLLDLLDSPIVF
-341 TSANFSSL
+341 TSANFNSL
-349 PLASDEAEIDA
+349 PLASDEKEINS
-360 LSFIFDFKLTHNRA
+360 LHFIFDFKLTHNRA

-384 QCIDNAIRPMRLARG
+384 QRVDNAIRPMRLARG
-399 FAPLYLTLPKRSNH
+399 FAPLYLTLPKRSNC

-425 KGHFSLLDSETSIL
+425 KGHFSLLDSETSVV

-473 ILACDK
+473 LLACDK
-479 HKNYT
+479 HQNYT

-506 LANVLDALLQD
+506 LASVLDALLQD

-543 CFVGDFERIEEIARF
+543 CFVGDLERIEETARF
-558 EEFLLLGGEKAI
+558 EEFLLLGGQKAI

-602 EIFQQMHDREIQ
+602 GIFQQMHDKKIQ

-662 FKIKNSV
+662 FEIKNSV
-669 VCLKEFYQ
+669 VRLKEFYQ

-683 GVLEPERIAKKF
+683 GVLEPKRIAKKF

-703 TALIAP
+703 TALITP
-709 FKKHVVVCS
+709 FKGHVVVCS

-728 EQLAKRLR
+728 EQLAKRLKKLQR
-736 GLKRQ
+736 E

>member
-19 IYTLAQ
+19 VYTLAQ
-25 KLELVGFVRNTQVA
+25 KLGLVGFVRNAQVA
-39 LEIILPAHKT
+39 LEVVLPAHKT

-61 PLALV
+61 PLALL
-66 EKIII
+66 EKIVI
-71 SPYDKTLKFN
+71 SPYDKALHFN

-133 RYSLLSALP
+133 RYSLLNALP

-148 ALKPFKLCGFCAFVY
+148 ALKPFKLCKFCASTY
-163 KDANNKRFHI
+163 QDPTNKRFHI
-173 QGISCKKCGIT
+173 QGISCKKCGIA

-190 KNDDALLECAK
+190 K
-201 DIQKGKIIALKGND
+201 ND

-239 ALLCDGRN
+239 ALLCDARN

-271 LNTAKQHAFLNALE
+271 LKSAKQHAFLNALE
-285 CESLNSTS
+285 CESLSSIS
-293 APILLARKKPNT
+293 APILLARKKPDT
-305 PLAPNIAKNSPFY
+305 QLAPNIAKNSPFY

-349 PLASDEAEIDA
+349 PLASDEKEIDS
-360 LSFIFDFKLTHNRA
+360 LHFIFDFKLTHNRA

-384 QCIDNAIRPMRLARG
+384 QRVDNAIRPMRLARG

-413 SPKKILALGAEQ
+413 PPKKILALGAEQ
-425 KGHFSLLDSETSIL
+425 KGHFSLLDSETSVL

-473 ILACDK
+473 LLACDK
-479 HKNYT
+479 HQNYT
-484 TTKMAFDF
+484 TTQMAFEF
-492 NTPLLQVQHHHAHF
+492 NAPLLQVQHHHAHF
-506 LANVLDALLQD
+506 LASVLDAFLQD
-517 PHLNHPFIGIIWD
+517 PHLNHPFIGIVWD
-530 GSGAYENKIYGAE
+530 GSGAYENKVYGAE

-558 EEFLLLGGEKAI
+558 EEFWLLGGQKAI
-570 KEPKRLVLEIALKHQ
+570 KEPRRLVLEIALKHQ

-591 RVQKHFKEDEL
+591 RIQKHFKEDEL
-602 EIFQQMHDREIQ
+602 GIFKQMHDKKIQ

-623 LFDIVAFSLDLVG
+623 LFDIVAFSLGVVG

-655 DEIAFYP
+655 DENAFYP
-662 FKIKNSV
+662 FEIKNSV
-669 VCLKEFYQ
+669 VRLKEFYQ

-683 GVLEPERIAKKF
+683 GVLEPKRIAKKF

-709 FKKHVVVCS
+709 FKEHVVVCS

-728 EQLAKRLR
+728 EQLAQRFKKLQRE
-736 GLKRQ
+736 

>member
-25 KLELVGFVRNTQVA
+25 KLELVGFVRNTQAA

-71 SPYDKTLKFN
+71 GPYDKALNFN

-102 LGVCE
+102 LGVCK

-133 RYSLLSALP
+133 RYSLLNALP

-148 ALKPFKLCGFCAFVY
+148 ALKPFKLCEFCASIY
-163 KDANNKRFHI
+163 QDPTNKRFHI
-173 QGISCKKCGIT
+173 QGISCKKCGIA

-190 KNDDALLECAK
+190 KNDDALLECT
-201 DIQKGKIIALKGND
+201 
-215 DALLECA
+215 

-239 ALLCDGRN
+239 ALLCDARN

-271 LNTAKQHAFLNALE
+271 LNAAKQHAFLNELE

-293 APILLARKKPNT
+293 APILLARKKPDT
-305 PLAPNIAKNSPFY
+305 QLAPNIAKNSSFY

-349 PLASDEAEIDA
+349 PLASDEAEIDS

-374 IIHRIDDSIA
+374 IIHRIDDSIV
-384 QCIDNAIRPMRLARG
+384 QRVDNIIRPMRLARG
-399 FAPLYLTLPKRSNH
+399 FAPLYLALPKRSND

-473 ILACDK
+473 LLACDK

-484 TTKMAFDF
+484 TTQMAFDF

-506 LANVLDALLQD
+506 LASVLDALLQD

-543 CFVGDFERIEEIARF
+543 CFVGDLERIEEIARF
-558 EEFLLLGGEKAI
+558 EEFWLLGGQKAI

-585 LNKLLK
+585 LNKLLR

-602 EIFQQMHDREIQ
+602 EIFQQMHDKKIQ

-623 LFDIVAFSLDLVG
+623 LFDIVAFSLDLTG

-683 GVLEPERIAKKF
+683 GVLEPKRIAKKF

-709 FKKHVVVCS
+709 FKEHVVVCS

-728 EQLAKRLR
+728 EQLAQRLKKLQR
-736 GLKRQ
+736 E

>member
-1 MNKITLFGVVQGV
+1 MVQGV

-19 IYTLAQ
+19 IYALAQ
-25 KLELVGFVRNTQVA
+25 KLELAGFVRNTQAA

-71 SPYDKTLKFN
+71 SPYDKTLRFN

-102 LGVCE
+102 LGVCK
-107 DCLRE
+107 DCLCE

-133 RYSLLSALP
+133 RYSLLNAMP

-148 ALKPFKLCGFCAFVY
+148 ALKPFKLCKFCTSVY
-163 KDANNKRFHI
+163 KDAHNKRFHI
-173 QGISCKKCGIT
+173 QGISCKKCGIA

-201 DIQKGKIIALKGND
+201 DL
-215 DALLECA
+215 
-222 KDIQKGK
+222 QKGK

-239 ALLCDGRN
+239 ALLCDARN

-271 LNTAKQHAFLNALE
+271 LNTAKQHAFLNELE

-293 APILLARKKPNT
+293 APILLARKKPDT

-349 PLASDEAEIDA
+349 PLASDEKEIDS
-360 LSFIFDFKLTHNRA
+360 LHFIFDFKLTHNRA
-374 IIHRIDDSIA
+374 IIHRIDDSIV
-384 QCIDNAIRPMRLARG
+384 QRVDNAIRPMRLARG
-399 FAPLYLTLPKRSNH
+399 FAPLYLALPKRSNG

-425 KGHFSLLDSETSIL
+425 KGHFSLLDSETSVL

-473 ILACDK
+473 LLACDK
-479 HKNYT
+479 HQNYT
-484 TTKMAFDF
+484 TTQMAFEF

-506 LANVLDALLQD
+506 LASVLDALLQN
-517 PHLNHPFIGIIWD
+517 PHLNHSFIGIVWD

-543 CFVGDFERIEEIARF
+543 CFVGDFERIEEVARF
-558 EEFLLLGGEKAI
+558 EEFWLLGGQKAI

-585 LNKLLK
+585 LNKLLG

-602 EIFQQMHDREIQ
+602 EIFQQMHDKKIQ

-623 LFDIVAFSLDLVG
+623 LFDIVAFSLDLTG

-662 FKIKNSV
+662 FTIKNSV

-703 TALIAP
+703 TALIVP
-709 FKKHVVVCS
+709 FKEHVVVCS

-728 EQLAKRLR
+728 EQLAKRFKKLQR
-736 GLKRQ
+736 E

>member
-1 MNKITLFGVVQGV
+1 MCNDATLLNKITLFGVVQGV

-25 KLELVGFVRNTQVA
+25 KLELVGFVRNTQAA

-66 EKIII
+66 ERIII
-71 SPYDKTLKFN
+71 SPYDKTLKSN
-81 DFRILESKNHP
+81 DFRILESKNHS
-92 LNLLSQIPKD
+92 LNLISQIPKD

-133 RYSLLSALP
+133 RYSLLNALP

-163 KDANNKRFHI
+163 KDTNNKRFHI

-201 DIQKGKIIALKGND
+201 DIQKGKIIALKG
-215 DALLECA
+215 
-222 KDIQKGK
+222 
-229 IIALKGLGGF
+229 LGGF
-239 ALLCDGRN
+239 ALLCDARN

-271 LNTAKQHAFLNALE
+271 LNTTKQHAFLNALE

-349 PLASDEAEIDA
+349 PLASDEAEIDS

-384 QCIDNAIRPMRLARG
+384 QRVDNIIRPMRLARG
-399 FAPLYLTLPKRSNH
+399 FAPLYLTLPKRSNG

-444 CGDLSVLEN
+444 CGDLSILEN

-479 HKNYT
+479 HQNYT
-484 TTKMAFDF
+484 TTQMAFDF

-506 LANVLDALLQD
+506 LASVLDALLQD
-517 PHLNHPFIGIIWD
+517 PHLNNPFIGIIWD

-543 CFVGDFERIEEIARF
+543 CFVGDFERIEEVARF

-623 LFDIVAFSLDLVG
+623 LFDIVAFSLDLTG

-683 GVLEPERIAKKF
+683 GVLEPKRIAKKF

-703 TALIAP
+703 TALIVP
-709 FKKHVVVCS
+709 FKEHVVVCS

>member
-1 MNKITLFGVVQGV
+1 MCNDATLLNKITLFGVVQGV

-25 KLELVGFVRNTQVA
+25 KLGLVGFVRNTQAA

-71 SPYDKTLKFN
+71 SPYDKALKFN
-81 DFRILESKNHP
+81 GFRILESKNHP

-102 LGVCE
+102 LGVCK

-112 IRDKNSPYF
+112 IKDKNSPYF

-133 RYSLLSALP
+133 RYSLLNALP

-148 ALKPFKLCGFCAFVY
+148 ALKPFKLCEFCTSVY
-163 KDANNKRFHI
+163 QDPTNKRFHI
-173 QGISCKKCGIT
+173 QGISCKKCGIA

-190 KNDDALLECAK
+190 K
-201 DIQKGKIIALKGND
+201 ND

-239 ALLCDGRN
+239 ALLCDARN

-271 LNTAKQHAFLNALE
+271 LNSAKQHAFLNALE
-285 CESLNSTS
+285 CESLSSVS
-293 APILLARKKPNT
+293 APILLARKKPNVK
-305 PLAPNIAKNSPFY
+305 LAPNIAKNSPFY
-318 GVILPYTPLHA
+318 GIILPYTPLHA

-349 PLASDEAEIDA
+349 PLASDEKEIDS
-360 LSFIFDFKLTHNRA
+360 LHFIFDFKLTHNRA
-374 IIHRIDDSIA
+374 IIHRIDDSIT
-384 QCIDNAIRPMRLARG
+384 QRVDNIIRPMRLARG
-399 FAPLYLTLPKRSNH
+399 FAPLYLTLPKRSNG

-473 ILACDK
+473 LLACDK
-479 HKNYT
+479 HQNYT
-484 TTKMAFDF
+484 TTKMAFEF

-506 LANVLDALLQD
+506 LASVLDALLQD

-530 GSGAYENKIYGAE
+530 GSGAYENKVYGAE
-543 CFVGDFERIEEIARF
+543 CFVGDLERIEEIARF
-558 EEFLLLGGEKAI
+558 EEFWLLGGQKAI
-570 KEPKRLVLEIALKHQ
+570 KEPKRLVLEISLKHQ
-585 LNKLLK
+585 LNKLLE

-602 EIFQQMHDREIQ
+602 EIFKQMHDKKIQ

-623 LFDIVAFSLDLVG
+623 LFDIVAFSLDLTG

-662 FKIKNSV
+662 FEIKNSV
-669 VCLKEFYQ
+669 VGLKAFYQ

-709 FKKHVVVCS
+709 FKEHVVVCS

-753 SIPVGQALMAYF
+753 SIPVGQALMAYS

>member
-1 MNKITLFGVVQGV
+1 MVQGV

-25 KLELVGFVRNTQVA
+25 KLELVGFVRNTQAA

-49 ESFLNALKKGLP
+49 ESFLNALKKELP
-61 PLALV
+61 PLALIK
-66 EKIII
+66 KIII
-71 SPYDKTLKFN
+71 SPYDKALHFN

-133 RYSLLSALP
+133 RYSLLNAMP

-148 ALKPFKLCGFCAFVY
+148 ALKPFKLCKFCASVY
-163 KDANNKRFHI
+163 QDPTNKRFHI
-173 QGISCKKCGIT
+173 QGISCKKCGIV

-190 KNDDALLECAK
+190 K
-201 DIQKGKIIALKGND
+201 ND

-239 ALLCDGRN
+239 ALLCDARN

-271 LNTAKQHAFLNALE
+271 LNAAKQHAFLNALE

-293 APILLARKKPNT
+293 APILLARKKPNAQ
-305 PLAPNIAKNSPFY
+305 LAQNIAKNSPFY

-329 LLLDLLDFPIVF
+329 LLLDLLDFPVVF

-374 IIHRIDDSIA
+374 IIHRIDDSIV
-384 QCIDNAIRPMRLARG
+384 QRVDNIIRPMRLARG
-399 FAPLYLTLPKRSNH
+399 FAPLYLTLPKRSNR

-425 KGHFSLLDSETSIL
+425 KGYFSLLDSETSIL

-473 ILACDK
+473 LLACDK
-479 HKNYT
+479 HQNYT

-506 LANVLDALLQD
+506 LASVLDALLQN

-530 GSGAYENKIYGAE
+530 GSGAYDNKIYGAE
-543 CFVGDFERIEEIARF
+543 CFVGDFERIEEVARF
-558 EEFLLLGGEKAI
+558 EEFWLLGGQKAI

-585 LNKLLK
+585 LNKLLR

-602 EIFQQMHDREIQ
+602 EIFQQMHDKGIQ

-636 TISFEAESGQVLEN
+636 TISFEAESGQVLKN

-662 FKIKNSV
+662 FEIKNSV
-669 VCLKEFYQ
+669 VCLKKFYQ

-709 FKKHVVVCS
+709 FKGHVVVCS

>member
-1 MNKITLFGVVQGV
+1 MVQGV

-19 IYTLAQ
+19 IYALAQ
-25 KLELVGFVRNTQVA
+25 KLELVGFVRNTQAA
-39 LEIILPAHKT
+39 LEIILPAHQT

-71 SPYDKTLKFN
+71 SPYDKTLKSN
-81 DFRILESKNHP
+81 DFRILESKNYP

-133 RYSLLSALP
+133 RYSLLNALP

-148 ALKPFKLCGFCAFVY
+148 ALKPFKLCGFCASTY
-163 KDANNKRFHI
+163 QDPTNKRFHI

-201 DIQKGKIIALKGND
+201 DIQKGKIIALKG
-215 DALLECA
+215 
-222 KDIQKGK
+222 
-229 IIALKGLGGF
+229 LGGF
-239 ALLCDGRN
+239 ALLCDARN

-305 PLAPNIAKNSPFY
+305 QLAPNIAKNSPFY

-349 PLASDEAEIDA
+349 PLASDEAEIDS

-384 QCIDNAIRPMRLARG
+384 QCIDNAMRPMRLARG
-399 FAPLYLTLPKRSNH
+399 FAPLYLTLPKRSND
-413 SPKKILALGAEQ
+413 SQKKILALGAEQ

-506 LANVLDALLQD
+506 LASVLDALLQD
-517 PHLNHPFIGIIWD
+517 PHLNHPFISIVWD

-543 CFVGDFERIEEIARF
+543 CFVGDFERIEEVARF

-585 LNKLLK
+585 LNILLK

-623 LFDIVAFSLDLVG
+623 LFDIVAFSLDLTG

-683 GVLEPERIAKKF
+683 GILEPERIAKKF

-703 TALIAP
+703 TALIMP
-709 FKKHVVVCS
+709 FKEHVVVCS

>member
-1 MNKITLFGVVQGV
+1 MRNDATLLNKITLFGVVQGV

-25 KLELVGFVRNTQVA
+25 KLELVGFVRNAQAA

-49 ESFLNALKKGLP
+49 ESFLNALKKELP
-61 PLALV
+61 PLALIK
-66 EKIII
+66 KIII
-71 SPYDKTLKFN
+71 SPYDKALNFN

-133 RYSLLSALP
+133 RYSLLNAMP

-148 ALKPFKLCGFCAFVY
+148 ALKPFKLCKFCASVY
-163 KDANNKRFHI
+163 KDAHNKRFHI
-173 QGISCKKCGIT
+173 QGISCKKCGIA

-190 KNDDALLECAK
+190 K
-201 DIQKGKIIALKGND
+201 ND

-271 LNTAKQHAFLNALE
+271 LNTAKQHAFLSALE

-293 APILLARKKPNT
+293 APILLARKKPDT
-305 PLAPNIAKNSPFY
+305 KLAPNIAKNSPFY

-360 LSFIFDFKLTHNRA
+360 LSFIFNFKLTHNRA

-384 QCIDNAIRPMRLARG
+384 QCVDNAIRPMRLARG

-413 SPKKILALGAEQ
+413 PPKKILALGAEQ
-425 KGHFSLLDSETSIL
+425 KGHFSLLDSETSVL

-473 ILACDK
+473 LLACDK

-484 TTKMAFDF
+484 TTQMAFEF

-506 LANVLDALLQD
+506 LASVLDAFLQD

-530 GSGAYENKIYGAE
+530 GSGAYDNKIYGAE
-543 CFVGDFERIEEIARF
+543 CFVGDLERIEEVARF
-558 EEFLLLGGEKAI
+558 EEFWLLGGQKAI

-602 EIFQQMHDREIQ
+602 EIFQQMHDKKIQ
-614 SVATNSIGR
+614 SIATNSIGR
-623 LFDIVAFSLDLVG
+623 LFDIVAFSLGLTG

-662 FKIKNSV
+662 FTIKNSV
-669 VCLKEFYQ
+669 VGLKAFYQ

-683 GVLEPERIAKKF
+683 GVLEPKRIAKKF

-709 FKKHVVVCS
+709 FKEHVVVCS

-753 SIPVGQALMAYF
+753 SIPIGQALMAYF

>member
-1 MNKITLFGVVQGV
+1 MVQGV

-25 KLELVGFVRNTQVA
+25 KLELVGFVRNTQAA

-49 ESFLNALKKGLP
+49 ESFLNTLKKGLP

-133 RYSLLSALP
+133 RYSLLNALP

-190 KNDDALLECAK
+190 KNDDALLECV
-201 DIQKGKIIALKGND
+201 
-215 DALLECA
+215 

-239 ALLCDGRN
+239 ALLCDARN

-259 RPLKPFALMFKD
+259 RPLKPFALMLKD
-271 LNTAKQHAFLNALE
+271 LNTAKQHAFLSALE

-293 APILLARKKPNT
+293 TPILLARKKPNT
-305 PLAPNIAKNSPFY
+305 PLALNIAKNSPFY

-329 LLLDLLDFPIVF
+329 LLLDLLDFPIIF
-341 TSANFSSL
+341 TSANFNSL

-413 SPKKILALGAEQ
+413 SQKKILALGAEQ

-484 TTKMAFDF
+484 TTKMACDF
-492 NTPLLQVQHHHAHF
+492 NTPLMQVQHHHAHF
-506 LANVLDALLQD
+506 LASVLDALLQD
-517 PHLNHPFIGIIWD
+517 PHLNNPFIGIIWD

-543 CFVGDFERIEEIARF
+543 CFVGDFERIEEVARF

-585 LNKLLK
+585 LNKLLG

-703 TALIAP
+703 TALIMP
-709 FKKHVVVCS
+709 FKEHVVVCS

-753 SIPVGQALMAYF
+753 SIPIGQALMAYF

>member
-1 MNKITLFGVVQGV
+1 MQYLNQTAWEFALCNDATLLNKITLFGVVQGV

-19 IYTLAQ
+19 VYTLAQ
-25 KLELVGFVRNTQVA
+25 KLELVGFVRNTQAA

-49 ESFLNALKKGLP
+49 ESFLNALKKELP

-66 EKIII
+66 EKTII
-71 SPYDKTLKFN
+71 SPYDKALHFN

-102 LGVCE
+102 LGVCK

-121 HYAFNSCAKCGA
+121 YYAFNSCAKCGA
-133 RYSLLSALP
+133 RYSLLNAMP

-148 ALKPFKLCGFCAFVY
+148 ALKPFKLCEFCASVY
-163 KDANNKRFHI
+163 QDPTNKRFHI
-173 QGISCKKCGIT
+173 QGISCKKCGIA

-190 KNDDALLECAK
+190 K
-201 DIQKGKIIALKGND
+201 ND

-239 ALLCDGRN
+239 ALLCDARN

-271 LNTAKQHAFLNALE
+271 LNSAKQHAFLNALE
-285 CESLNSTS
+285 CESLISAS
-293 APILLARKKPNT
+293 APILLARKKPDT

-349 PLASDEAEIDA
+349 PLASDEKEIDS
-360 LSFIFDFKLTHNRA
+360 LHFIFDFKLTHNRA
-374 IIHRIDDSIA
+374 IIHRIDDSIV
-384 QCIDNAIRPMRLARG
+384 QRVDNIIRPMRLARG
-399 FAPLYLTLPKRSNH
+399 FAPLYLALPKRSNH
-413 SPKKILALGAEQ
+413 PPKKILALGAEQ
-425 KGHFSLLDSETSIL
+425 KGHFSLLDSKTSVL

-479 HKNYT
+479 HQNYT
-484 TTKMAFDF
+484 TTKMAFEL

-506 LANVLDALLQD
+506 LASVLDALLQN

-530 GSGAYENKIYGAE
+530 GSGAYDNKVYGAE
-543 CFVGDFERIEEIARF
+543 CFVGDLERIEEIARF
-558 EEFLLLGGEKAI
+558 EEFWLLGGQKAI

-602 EIFQQMHDREIQ
+602 EIFKQMHDKKIQ

-623 LFDIVAFSLDLVG
+623 LFDIVAFSLDLTG

-662 FKIKNSV
+662 FEIKNSV
-669 VCLKEFYQ
+669 VGLKEFYQ

-683 GVLEPERIAKKF
+683 GVLEPKRIAKKF

-709 FKKHVVVCS
+709 FKEHVVVCS

-728 EQLAKRLR
+728 EQLAQRLKNLQR
-736 GLKRQ
+736 E

>member
-1 MNKITLFGVVQGV
+1 MNQITLFGVVQGV

-25 KLELVGFVRNTQVA
+25 KLELVGFTRNTQAA

-71 SPYDKTLKFN
+71 SPYDKALHLN

-102 LGVCE
+102 LGVCK

-133 RYSLLSALP
+133 RYSLLNALP

-148 ALKPFKLCGFCAFVY
+148 ALKPFKLCKFCASTY
-163 KDANNKRFHI
+163 QDTNNKRFHI
-173 QGISCKKCGIT
+173 QGISCKKCGIA

-201 DIQKGKIIALKGND
+201 DIQKGKIIALKG
-215 DALLECA
+215 
-222 KDIQKGK
+222 
-229 IIALKGLGGF
+229 LGGF
-239 ALLCDGRN
+239 GFLCDGRN
-247 FQTIERLRLLKN
+247 FQTIERLRLLKK

-271 LNTAKQHAFLNALE
+271 LNAAKQHAFLSALE
-285 CESLNSTS
+285 CESLNSIS
-293 APILLARKKPNT
+293 APILLARKKPDT
-305 PLAPNIAKNSPFY
+305 QLAPNIAKNSPFY

-349 PLASDEAEIDA
+349 PLASDEKEIDS
-360 LSFIFDFKLTHNRA
+360 LHFIFDFKLTHNRA
-374 IIHRIDDSIA
+374 IIHRIDDSIV
-384 QCIDNAIRPMRLARG
+384 QRVDNIIRPMRLARG
-399 FAPLYLTLPKRSNH
+399 FAPLYLTLPKRSNG

-425 KGHFSLLDSETSIL
+425 KGHFSLLDSETSVL

-473 ILACDK
+473 LLACDK
-479 HKNYT
+479 HQNYT
-484 TTKMAFDF
+484 TTKMAFEF

-506 LANVLDALLQD
+506 LASVLDALLQD
-517 PHLNHPFIGIIWD
+517 PHLNHPFIGIVWD

-543 CFVGDFERIEEIARF
+543 CFVGDLERIEEVARF
-558 EEFLLLGGEKAI
+558 EEFWLLGGQKAI

-591 RVQKHFKEDEL
+591 CIQKHFKEDEL
-602 EIFQQMHDREIQ
+602 EIFKQMHDKKIQ

-623 LFDIVAFSLDLVG
+623 LFDIVAFSLDLTG

-662 FKIKNSV
+662 FEIKNSV
-669 VCLKEFYQ
+669 VGLKAFYQ

-683 GVLEPERIAKKF
+683 GVLEPKRIAKKF

-709 FKKHVVVCS
+709 FKEHVVVCS

-728 EQLAKRLR
+728 EQLAKRFKKLQR
-736 GLKRQ
+736 E

>member
-1 MNKITLFGVVQGV
+1 
-14 GMRPF
+14 MRPF

-39 LEIILPAHKT
+39 LEIILPTHKT

-133 RYSLLSALP
+133 RYSLLNALP

-148 ALKPFKLCGFCAFVY
+148 ALKPFKLCGFCASTY
-163 KDANNKRFHI
+163 QDPTNKRFHI

-190 KNDDALLECAK
+190 KNDDT
-201 DIQKGKIIALKGND
+201 
-215 DALLECA
+215 LLECA

-239 ALLCDGRN
+239 ALLCDARN

-271 LNTAKQHAFLNALE
+271 LNTAKQHAFLSALE

-293 APILLARKKPNT
+293 APILLARKKPDT
-305 PLAPNIAKNSPFY
+305 QLAPNIAKNSPFY

-329 LLLDLLDFPIVF
+329 LLLDLLDFPIIF

-349 PLASDEAEIDA
+349 PLASDEAEIDS

-374 IIHRIDDSIA
+374 IIHKIDDSIA
-384 QCIDNAIRPMRLARG
+384 QCIDNAMRPMRLARG
-399 FAPLYLTLPKRSNH
+399 FAPLYLTLPKRSND
-413 SPKKILALGAEQ
+413 SQKKILALGAEQ
-425 KGHFSLLDSETSIL
+425 KGHFSLLDSETSTL

-484 TTKMAFDF
+484 TTQMACDF

-506 LANVLDALLQD
+506 LASILDALLQD
-517 PHLNHPFIGIIWD
+517 PHLNNPFIGIVWD

-543 CFVGDFERIEEIARF
+543 CFVGDFERIEEVARF

-570 KEPKRLVLEIALKHQ
+570 KEPKRLVLEIALRHQ

-669 VCLKEFYQ
+669 VCLKDFYQ

-683 GVLEPERIAKKF
+683 GVLEPKRIAKKF
-695 FNSLVEII
+695 FNSLTEII

-709 FKKHVVVCS
+709 FKEHVVVCS

-753 SIPVGQALMAYF
+753 SIPIGQALMAYF

>member
-121 HYAFNSCAKCGA
+121 YYAFNSCAKCGA
-133 RYSLLSALP
+133 RYSLLNALP

-148 ALKPFKLCGFCAFVY
+148 ALKPFKLCGFCTFVY

-184 LNYKRF
+184 LNYKHF
-190 KNDDALLECAK
+190 K
-201 DIQKGKIIALKGND
+201 ND

-239 ALLCDGRN
+239 ALLCDARN

-349 PLASDEAEIDA
+349 PLASDEPEIDA

-384 QCIDNAIRPMRLARG
+384 QCIDNAMRPMRLARG
-399 FAPLYLTLPKRSNH
+399 FAPLYLTLPKRSND
-413 SPKKILALGAEQ
+413 SQKKILALGAEQ
-425 KGHFSLLDSETSIL
+425 KGHFSLLDSETSTL

-479 HKNYT
+479 HQNYT
-484 TTKMAFDF
+484 TTKMACGF

-506 LANVLDALLQD
+506 LASVLDALLQD
-517 PHLNHPFIGIIWD
+517 PHLNNPFIGIIWD

-543 CFVGDFERIEEIARF
+543 CFVGDFERIEEVARF

-585 LNKLLK
+585 LNKLLE

-614 SVATNSIGR
+614 STATNSIGR
-623 LFDIVAFSLDLVG
+623 LFDIVAFSLDLTG

-703 TALIAP
+703 TALIMP
-709 FKKHVVVCS
+709 FKEHVVVCS

>member
-39 LEIILPAHKT
+39 LEIILPAHQT

-66 EKIII
+66 EQIII
-71 SPYDKTLKFN
+71 NPYDKTLKFN
-81 DFRILESKNHP
+81 GFRILESKNHS

-133 RYSLLSALP
+133 RYSLLNALP

-148 ALKPFKLCGFCAFVY
+148 ALKPFKLCGFCASTY
-163 KDANNKRFHI
+163 QDPTNKRFHI

-190 KNDDALLECAK
+190 KNDDALLECT
-201 DIQKGKIIALKGND
+201 
-215 DALLECA
+215 

-239 ALLCDGRN
+239 ALLCDARN

-349 PLASDEAEIDA
+349 PLASDETEIDS

-374 IIHRIDDSIA
+374 IIHRIDDSIV
-384 QCIDNAIRPMRLARG
+384 QCIDNAMHPMRLARG
-399 FAPLYLTLPKRSNH
+399 FAPLYLTLPKRSND
-413 SPKKILALGAEQ
+413 SQKKILALGAEQ
-425 KGHFSLLDSETSIL
+425 KGHFSLLDSETSTL

-484 TTKMAFDF
+484 TTKMACDF

-506 LANVLDALLQD
+506 LASVLDALLQD
-517 PHLNHPFIGIIWD
+517 PHLNHPFIGIVWD

-614 SVATNSIGR
+614 STATNSIGR
-623 LFDIVAFSLDLVG
+623 LFDIVAFSLDLTG

-703 TALIAP
+703 TALIMP
-709 FKKHVVVCS
+709 FKEHVVVCS

>member
-1 MNKITLFGVVQGV
+1 MCNDAALLNKITLFGVVQGV

-25 KLELVGFVRNTQVA
+25 KLELVGFVRNTQAA

-49 ESFLNALKKGLP
+49 ESFLNALKKELP

-71 SPYDKTLKFN
+71 SPYDKALHFN

-107 DCLRE
+107 DCLCE

-133 RYSLLSALP
+133 RYSLLNALP

-148 ALKPFKLCGFCAFVY
+148 ALKPFKLCEFCASIY
-163 KDANNKRFHI
+163 QDPTNKRFHI
-173 QGISCKKCGIT
+173 QGISCKKCGIV

-190 KNDDALLECAK
+190 K
-201 DIQKGKIIALKGND
+201 ND

-239 ALLCDGRN
+239 ALLCDARN

-285 CESLNSTS
+285 CESLISAS
-293 APILLARKKPNT
+293 APILLARKKPDT

-349 PLASDEAEIDA
+349 PLASDEKEIDS
-360 LSFIFDFKLTHNRA
+360 LHFIFDFKLTHNRA

-384 QCIDNAIRPMRLARG
+384 QRVDNIIRPMRLARG
-399 FAPLYLTLPKRSNH
+399 FAPLYLALPKRSNH

-425 KGHFSLLDSETSIL
+425 KGHFSLLDSETSVL

-473 ILACDK
+473 LLACDK

-484 TTKMAFDF
+484 TTQMAFEL

-506 LANVLDALLQD
+506 LASILDALLQD
-517 PHLNHPFIGIIWD
+517 PHLNHPFIGIVWD

-543 CFVGDFERIEEIARF
+543 CFVGDLERIEEVARF
-558 EEFLLLGGEKAI
+558 EEFWLLGGQKAI

-591 RVQKHFKEDEL
+591 RIQKHFKEDEL
-602 EIFQQMHDREIQ
+602 EIFQQMHDKKIQ
-614 SVATNSIGR
+614 SIATNSIGR
-623 LFDIVAFSLDLVG
+623 LFDIVAFSLDLTG

-662 FKIKNSV
+662 FEIKNSV
-669 VCLKEFYQ
+669 VGLKAFYQ

-683 GVLEPERIAKKF
+683 GVLEPKRIAKKF

-703 TALIAP
+703 AALIAP
-709 FKKHVVVCS
+709 FKEHVVVCS

-728 EQLAKRLR
+728 EQLAQRLR
-736 GLKRQ
+736 GLKRE

-753 SIPVGQALMAYF
+753 SIPIGQALMAYF

>member
-1 MNKITLFGVVQGV
+1 MCNDATLLNKITLFGVVQGV

-19 IYTLAQ
+19 IYTMAQ
-25 KLELVGFVRNTQVA
+25 KLELVGFVRNTQAA
-39 LEIILPAHKT
+39 LEIILPAHQT

-71 SPYDKTLKFN
+71 SPYDKVLKFN
-81 DFRILESKNHP
+81 GFRILESKNHP

-102 LGVCE
+102 LGVCK

-133 RYSLLSALP
+133 RYSLLNALP

-201 DIQKGKIIALKGND
+201 DIQKGKIIALKG
-215 DALLECA
+215 
-222 KDIQKGK
+222 
-229 IIALKGLGGF
+229 LGGF
-239 ALLCDGRN
+239 ALLCDARN

-349 PLASDEAEIDA
+349 PLASDEAEIDS

-384 QCIDNAIRPMRLARG
+384 QCIDNAMRPMRLARG
-399 FAPLYLTLPKRSNH
+399 FAPLYLTLPKRSND
-413 SPKKILALGAEQ
+413 SQKKILAFGAEQ

-479 HKNYT
+479 HQNYT
-484 TTKMAFDF
+484 TTKMACGF

-506 LANVLDALLQD
+506 LASVLDALLQD
-517 PHLNHPFIGIIWD
+517 PHLNDPFIGIIWD

-585 LNKLLK
+585 LNKLLE

-614 SVATNSIGR
+614 STATNSIGR
-623 LFDIVAFSLDLVG
+623 LFDIIAFSLDLTG

-703 TALIAP
+703 TALIMP
-709 FKKHVVVCS
+709 FKEHVVVCS

>member
-1 MNKITLFGVVQGV
+1 MNQITLFGVVQGV

-19 IYTLAQ
+19 VYTLAQ
-25 KLELVGFVRNTQVA
+25 KLGLVGFARNAQAA
-39 LEIILPAHKT
+39 LEIVLPAHKT

-71 SPYDKTLKFN
+71 SPYDKVLHFN

-102 LGVCE
+102 LGVCK

-133 RYSLLSALP
+133 RYSLLNAMP

-148 ALKPFKLCGFCAFVY
+148 ALKPFKLCEFCASVY
-163 KDANNKRFHI
+163 QDPTNKRFHI
-173 QGISCKKCGIT
+173 QGISCKKCGIALT
-184 LNYKRF
+184 YKRF
-190 KNDDALLECAK
+190 K
-201 DIQKGKIIALKGND
+201 ND

-239 ALLCDGRN
+239 ALLCDARN

-285 CESLNSTS
+285 CESLISAS
-293 APILLARKKPNT
+293 APILLARKKPDT
-305 PLAPNIAKNSPFY
+305 QLAPNIAKNSPFY

-349 PLASDEAEIDA
+349 PLASDEKEIDS
-360 LSFIFDFKLTHNRA
+360 LHFIFDFKLTHNRA
-374 IIHRIDDSIA
+374 IIHRIDDSIV
-384 QCIDNAIRPMRLARG
+384 QRVDNIIRPMRLARG
-399 FAPLYLTLPKRSNH
+399 FAPLYLALPKRSNG

-473 ILACDK
+473 LLACDK
-479 HKNYT
+479 HQNYT
-484 TTKMAFDF
+484 TTKMAFEF

-506 LANVLDALLQD
+506 LASVLDALLQD
-517 PHLNHPFIGIIWD
+517 PHLNHPFIGIVWD
-530 GSGAYENKIYGAE
+530 GSGAYENKVYGAE
-543 CFVGDFERIEEIARF
+543 CFVGDLERIEEVARF
-558 EEFLLLGGEKAI
+558 EEFWLLGGQKAI
-570 KEPKRLVLEIALKHQ
+570 KEPRRLVLEIALKHQ

-591 RVQKHFKEDEL
+591 RIQKHFKEDEL
-602 EIFQQMHDREIQ
+602 EIFQQMHDKKIQ

-655 DEIAFYP
+655 DESAFYP
-662 FKIKNSV
+662 FEIKNSV
-669 VCLKEFYQ
+669 VGLKEFYQ

-709 FKKHVVVCS
+709 FKEHVVVCS

>member
-25 KLELVGFVRNTQVA
+25 KLELAGFTRNTQAA
-39 LEIILPAHKT
+39 LEIVLPAHKT

-81 DFRILESKNHP
+81 DFRILESKNRP

-102 LGVCE
+102 LGVCK

-121 HYAFNSCAKCGA
+121 YYAFNSCAKCGA
-133 RYSLLSALP
+133 RYSLLNALP

-148 ALKPFKLCGFCAFVY
+148 ALKPFKLCEFCASIY
-163 KDANNKRFHI
+163 QDHTNKRFHI
-173 QGISCKKCGIT
+173 QGISCKKCGIA

-190 KNDDALLECAK
+190 K
-201 DIQKGKIIALKGND
+201 ND

-239 ALLCDGRN
+239 ALLCDARN

-271 LNTAKQHAFLNALE
+271 LKSAKQHAFLNALE
-285 CESLNSTS
+285 CESLISAS
-293 APILLARKKPNT
+293 APILLARKKPDT
-305 PLAPNIAKNSPFY
+305 QLAPNIAKNSPFY

-349 PLASDEAEIDA
+349 PLASDEAEIDS

-374 IIHRIDDSIA
+374 IIHRIDDSIV
-384 QCIDNAIRPMRLARG
+384 QRVDNIIRPMRLARG
-399 FAPLYLTLPKRSNH
+399 FAPLYLTLPKRSNG
-413 SPKKILALGAEQ
+413 SPKKILALGAQQ

-473 ILACDK
+473 LLACDK

-484 TTKMAFDF
+484 TTQMACDF

-506 LANVLDALLQD
+506 LASILDALLQD

-530 GSGAYENKIYGAE
+530 GSGAYDNKIYGAE
-543 CFVGDFERIEEIARF
+543 CFVGDLERIEETARF
-558 EEFLLLGGEKAI
+558 EEFWLLGGQKAI

-602 EIFQQMHDREIQ
+602 EIFQQMHDRKIQ
-614 SVATNSIGR
+614 SIATNSIGR
-623 LFDIVAFSLDLVG
+623 LFDIVAFSLDLTG

-709 FKKHVVVCS
+709 FKEHVVVCS

>member
-1 MNKITLFGVVQGV
+1 
-14 GMRPF
+14 MRPF

-25 KLELVGFVRNTQVA
+25 KLELVGFVRNTQAA

-71 SPYDKTLKFN
+71 NPYDKTLKSN

-92 LNLLSQIPKD
+92 LNLISQIPKD

-133 RYSLLSALP
+133 RYSLLNALP

-173 QGISCKKCGIT
+173 QGISCKKCGIA

-190 KNDDALLECAK
+190 K
-201 DIQKGKIIALKGND
+201 ND

-239 ALLCDGRN
+239 ALLCDARN
-247 FQTIERLRLLKN
+247 FQTIERLRLLKK

-271 LNTAKQHAFLNALE
+271 LKSAKQHAFLNALE

-293 APILLARKKPNT
+293 APILLARKKPDT
-305 PLAPNIAKNSPFY
+305 QLAPNIAKNSPFY

-384 QCIDNAIRPMRLARG
+384 QCIDNAMRPMRLARG
-399 FAPLYLTLPKRSNH
+399 FAPLYLTLPKRSND
-413 SPKKILALGAEQ
+413 SQKKILALGAEQ
-425 KGHFSLLDSETSIL
+425 KGHFSLLDSETSTL

-484 TTKMAFDF
+484 TTKMACDF
-492 NTPLLQVQHHHAHF
+492 NTPLMQVQHHHAHF
-506 LANVLDALLQD
+506 LASVLDALLQN
-517 PHLNHPFIGIIWD
+517 PHLNDPFIGIIWD

-614 SVATNSIGR
+614 STATNSIGR
-623 LFDIVAFSLDLVG
+623 LFDIVAFSLDLTG

-695 FNSLVEII
+695 FNSLTEII

-709 FKKHVVVCS
+709 FKEHVVVCS